1 MYYERTEA
9 IFILEDSPSSI
20 DFHIRSGDYFL
31 YVATLIGAL
40 EDPHALTPAERQ
52 KLTSQL
58 RRDLRYV
65 HANYE
70 ILPRAPEDVQPVR
83 PSGNLILK

>member
-1 MYYERTEA
+1 MQYERTET
-9 IFILEDSPSSI
+9 ILIIEDAPSDI

-31 YVATLIGAL
+31 YIATLVGAL
-40 EDPHALTPAERQ
+40 EDPQTLMPEERQ
-52 KLTSQL
+52 RLAGQL

-70 ILPRAPEDVQPVR
+70 ILPRQLEDVQPVR
-83 PSGNLILK
+83 PSGNLLLK